1 MNFGDLAP
9 TSVQGLTRARTE
21 PTLGARA
28 ALVSAALLLGAACGT
43 SGATGSG
50 PHGTS
55 TSSTTVAGAPA
66 AGTAGTAYTSSI
78 ATVSV
83 IAFSDFHGWLLPLE
97 PKGFT
102 KYYGGIANIE
112 ALIREKEQLTPA
124 TAIIL
129 DNGDMWTGPTESTL
143 LRGEPVIAAYNA
155 LGLTAANI
163 ANHEFDFGLDVLKA
177 RISEAQFPFLAANIT
192 TAGTSE
198 VPSFAK
204 PWIIVERDGVKVGIV
219 GLSFAD
225 TPRTTLAKH
234 VAGLD
239 FQPYKETLLRVV
251 PEVRAAGA
259 EVVVVMFHDTVE
271 EVKKVIEQVPELGIG
286 AVIAGQ
292 NHRKEDAQVNGTPV
306 VNPGPFGR
314 SYVRFDLRVE
324 RVGRKLVRST
334 FQVVDVTGEVGA
346 PAYRVSPELVALV
359 EGARQKAAAMS
370 GQVLGKLA
378 KPLPVGT
385 FADSPLGHVIVDAW
399 LSAMPKAD
407 FAVCNHGA
415 IRQPLGAGPVT
426 IGDLLAVLPFENNLY
441 VVKVTGKQLKDTL
454 TLDAPVVAGLTW
466 KYREDKKG
474 RTIVSV
480 LDRVGKPIE
489 DGKTY
494 KVVINDF
501 MYFGGDGYKF
511 REFDAAP
518 EDTGLSLREPI
529 MRTLRLAES
538 SARAV
543 EPTPGARAAKAK

>member
-324 RVGRKLVRST
+324 RAGRKLVRST

>member
-124 TAIIL
+124 SAIIL

-239 FQPYKETLLRVV
+239 FQPYKETLLRAV

-292 NHRKEDAQVNGTPV
+292 NHRKEDALVNGTPV

-324 RVGRKLVRST
+324 RAGRKLVRST

>member
-50 PHGTS
+50 PQGTS
-55 TSSTTVAGAPA
+55 TSTSVAGAPA

-112 ALIREKEQLTPA
+112 ALIREKERLTPA

-292 NHRKEDAQVNGTPV
+292 NHRKEDTQVNGTPV

-324 RVGRKLVRST
+324 RAGRKLVRST

-346 PAYRVSPELVALV
+346 PAHRVSPELVALV

-518 EDTGLSLREPI
+518 EDTGLSLREPV